1 MLNDL
6 NMWNKIGRIVMRL
19 SERLE
24 IDLPKAFHLFYNS
37 NTCRNLHDEASGL
50 YLMSDA
56 YILEDL
62 LNELGAS

>member
-1 MLNDL
+1 MLSDL

-19 SERLE
+19 SEVRGISLSEAFE
-24 IDLPKAFHLFYNS
+24 IFYTS
-37 NTCRNLHDEASGL
+37 RTCNNLHNPDFGL

-62 LNELGAS
+62 MKEVS